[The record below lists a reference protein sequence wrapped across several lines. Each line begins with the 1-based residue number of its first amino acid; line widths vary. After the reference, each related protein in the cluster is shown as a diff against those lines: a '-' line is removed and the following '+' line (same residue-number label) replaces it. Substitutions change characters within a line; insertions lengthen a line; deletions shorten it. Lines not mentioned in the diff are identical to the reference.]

1 MIDNTVIGK
10 KVTHKSATLGDGTI
24 IAIKKDYITVD
35 FGHKVSTFL
44 IETFDQFFSF
54 DDEQTRE
61 IIMSEISAIKTAK
74 AAAESAKKA
83 AEEATKKAAEEA
95 AQKAAAQANSKEKKP
110 IIHPYIDQRR
120 SNGKHVIFLVCQNGT
135 YEIESK
141 NGFIWAPTHTDKGE
155 TDFASHAQLDQVKT
169 GDIIIHHFANR
180 VWAISVAK
188 KDCELKEPVPN
199 HPGAGIV
206 GRYVELSCHILDNPA
221 DTSGLKEEKIT
232 YGSMKYGPFEKT
244 GKNKEGFY
252 LSEVA
257 DELAKVFID
266 AAIAANP
273 EDAVLVDF
281 KKEI

>member
-1 MIDNTVIGK
+1 MIDTTLIGK
-10 KVTHKSATLGDGTI
+10 KVTNKRATLGEGTI
-24 IAIKKDYITVD
+24 IAIKEESITVD
-35 FGHKVSTFL
+35 FGHKVRTFL

-61 IIMSEISAIKTAK
+61 IIMSEISAIK
-74 AAAESAKKA
+74 AAKA
-83 AEEATKKAAEEA
+83 AEEAAKKAAKEA

-110 IIHPYIDQRR
+110 PIHPYIEQRR
-120 SNGKHVIFLVCQNGT
+120 SNGKHAIFLVCQNDT

-141 NGFIWAPTHTDKGE
+141 HGFIWAPTHIDKGK
-155 TDFASHAQLDQVKT
+155 TDRASHAELDQVKA

-188 KDCELKEPVPN
+188 KDCELKEPVPD
-199 HPGAGIV
+199 HHGAGIV
-206 GRYVELSCHILDNPA
+206 GRYVELSYHILDNPA